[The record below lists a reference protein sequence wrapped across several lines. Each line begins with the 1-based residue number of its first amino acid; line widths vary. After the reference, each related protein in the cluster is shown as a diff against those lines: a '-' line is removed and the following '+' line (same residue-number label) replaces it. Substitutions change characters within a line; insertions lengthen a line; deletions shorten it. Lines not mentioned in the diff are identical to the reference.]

1 MEWGDRVSI
10 LERVRALL
18 GAESLDLTAERD
30 GVPRV
35 APPTADAVALLL
47 GTAHAEGWRIR
58 VEGAGTWM
66 PGDAPADLALT
77 TRRLDHVEA
86 VHPQDLMA
94 TVEAGLGFDLLR
106 HQLADRGTWLGIDPP
121 GAQGRTVGS
130 VIATASTGPLRHAFG
145 AVREHVLGLRVVTG
159 DGRIVESGGRVMKNV
174 AGYDLNKLQVGGFGA
189 FGVIVL
195 AHLRLRALPRADL
208 TAVLEGSRDDLARM
222 AQDINEA
229 GIEPAAVELVSPA
242 LARRERWTL
251 AVRMAGSAALVSA
264 AETGLRAAT
273 GGRAA
278 ELRAEEAA
286 AFWRHAAEGLA
297 ARSVTLRL
305 GGVAASTEELLDQ
318 VQHQLGDEWVTA
330 TPSVGLIRWAGDA
343 TPERLRKLRK
353 AMAAIEV
360 PLTLERAA
368 WPVRSVVGH
377 FGAYREGVGP
387 IVAGL
392 RRTFDP
398 GERLVVP
405 VTDDDRG

>member
-1 MEWGDRVSI
+1 MSL

-18 GAESLDLTAERD
+18 GAEAVDLTAERD

-47 GTAHAEGWRIR
+47 GTAHAEGWRVR

-77 TRRLDHVEA
+77 TRRLDRVEA
-86 VHPQDLMA
+86 VRPQDLTA

-121 GAQGRTVGS
+121 GSQGRTVGS
-130 VIATASTGPLRHAFG
+130 VLATASAGPLRHGFG

-159 DGRIVESGGRVMKNV
+159 DGRIVASGGRVMKNV

-195 AHLRLRALPRADL
+195 VHLRLRALPRSDV
-208 TAVLEGSRDDLARM
+208 TAVLEGPRDELARV
-222 AQDINEA
+222 AQDVLAA
-229 GIEPAAVELVSPA
+229 GLEPAALELVSPA

-251 AVRMAGSAALVSA
+251 AVRLAGSAALVSA
-264 AETGLRAAT
+264 AEVGLRAAT
-273 GGRAA
+273 GGRIA

-297 ARSVTLRL
+297 ARPVTLRL
-305 GGVAASTEELLDQ
+305 GGVASATEELLDQ

-330 TPSVGLIRWAGDA
+330 TPSAGVVRWAGDA
-343 TPERLRKLRK
+343 TAERLRKLRK
-353 AMAAIEV
+353 ALAAIEV

-368 WPVRSVVGH
+368 WPLRSVVGH

-398 GERLVVP
+398 GGRLVIAM
-405 VTDDDRG
+405 TDDDRAG